1 MFKDILNEAINEG
14 SNLQELKSLTKKVK
28 DVLRDIEKEASASSK
43 KDTSETDKNKAAYSM
58 MNKLKEID
66 PIVRELDDLLNMK
79 W

>member
-1 MFKDILNEAINEG
+1 MFKDILNEG

-28 DVLRDIEKEASASSK
+28 DILKDIEKEASTSSK

-66 PIVRELDDLLNMK
+66 PIVRELDEFLNMK

>member
-28 DVLRDIEKEASASSK
+28 DILRDIEKEASASSK

-66 PIVRELDDLLNMK
+66 PIVRELDELLNMK

>member
-1 MFKDILNEAINEG
+1 MFKEIINEV

-28 DVLRDIEKEASASSK
+28 DILKDIEKEASNSSK

-66 PIVRELDDLLNMK
+66 PIVRELDELLNMK